1 MSRLQ
6 VSVVN
11 GLVIIMLIVGV
22 HHVVTG
28 LAVHR
33 TGEVASVGANLK
45 YFTVN
50 ISAISLRLAINQILA
65 EWSTLLLLWN
75 VKYCGIGGMV
85 LAGSLWHK
93 G

>member
-1 MSRLQ
+1 MITGNLIKFYLFVSHGVSRCLTVSRLQ

-45 YFTVN
+45 YFTVIRN
-50 ISAISLRLAINQILA
+50 HVTR
-65 EWSTLLLLWN
+65 EWKIPSTKN
-75 VKYCGIGGMV
+75 YHGGDN
-85 LAGSLWHK
+85 
-93 G
+93 